1 MGGPCDVTLQFHI
14 HTVLSLRAAVL
25 GLLSAGALA
34 APGAPPDISTS
45 AREKLVLH
53 GPWQLISGPDP
64 SNRVSGRPA
73 AIEFGYRMFRE
84 PRMSANGYVAC
95 ISCHQTDRAFTDGIA
110 RAQGLAPVARNT
122 PALANL
128 RLMHWFG
135 WAGTSDSLWM
145 ASLRPMLDSRE
156 FGSDAARVAHVV
168 RVGDGLACRYQRSFG
183 ASPTAHADERVM
195 VNAAKAIAAFVETL
209 TTGRTPFDQFRD
221 ALARGAGLVHE
232 DYPAAARR
240 GAELFVGKG
249 QCARCHSGPNFSDG
263 AFHAVEPPS
272 GVAASRADAG
282 REQGVAE
289 WRASPYNQFG
299 RHSDRKSRE
308 LAAQAPAR
316 GDAAM
321 RGEFRTPSLRNV
333 AVTAPYMHDGS
344 VDTLVEA
351 VGHAARVDAWSAE
364 GVRRPESL
372 SSLDRNDLAAFLET
386 LTDAQATARQFPP
399 LQASTCPQAGSPT
412 PRARA
417 GSGETASIQAS
428 SRTAQ
433 VQRRHRVVQ

>member
-1 MGGPCDVTLQFHI
+1 
-14 HTVLSLRAAVL
+14 VLA
-25 GLLSAGALA
+25 LLATGALA
-34 APGAPPDISTS
+34 APIAPPEISTS
-45 AREKLVLH
+45 ARAKLALH
-53 GPWQLISGPDP
+53 GPWPPVSGVDLN
-64 SNRVSGRPA
+64 NRVSGRPA

-110 RAQGLAPVARNT
+110 RAQGLAPVDRNT

-135 WAGTSDSLWM
+135 WGGNSDSLWM

-156 FGSDAARVAHVV
+156 FGSDAAHVAHVV

-183 ASPTAHADERVM
+183 ALPTAHTDERVM
-195 VNAAKAIAAFVETL
+195 VNTAKAIAAFVETL
-209 TTGRTPFDQFRD
+209 TTGRTSFDQFRD
-221 ALARGAGLVHE
+221 ALARGTGQAND

-249 QCARCHSGPNFSDG
+249 QCAPCHSGPNFSDG
-263 AFHAVEPPS
+263 AFHAVEPRL
-272 GVAASRADAG
+272 GVATGRADAG
-282 REQGVAE
+282 REQGLAE

-299 RHSDRKSRE
+299 RHSDHKARE
-308 LAAQAPAR
+308 LAAQASAR
-316 GDAAM
+316 GGAAT

-344 VDTLVEA
+344 VATLVEA
-351 VGHAARVDAWSAE
+351 VGHTARVEVWSAE
-364 GVRRPESL
+364 GVRRPEKL
-372 SSLDRNDLAAFLET
+372 SPLDRDDLAAFLET
-386 LTDAQATARQFPP
+386 LTDAQAAARQFPP

-412 PRARA
+412 PGARA
-417 GSGETASIQAS
+417 GSGERASIEAS
-428 SRTAQ
+428 SRAAQ
-433 VQRRHRVVQ
+433 AQRKHRVIQ